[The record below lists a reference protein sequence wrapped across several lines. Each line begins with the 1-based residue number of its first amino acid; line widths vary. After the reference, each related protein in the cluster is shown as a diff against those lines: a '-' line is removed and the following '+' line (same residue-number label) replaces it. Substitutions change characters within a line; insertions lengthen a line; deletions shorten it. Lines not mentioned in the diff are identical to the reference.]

1 MAVPA
6 LSSAPLK
13 RMVDRRTRYKAA
25 LAERLRRLA
34 CLTAA
39 NCLPTRSRSERADD
53 HQGVR
58 RLRAAFA
65 FSPACRNREFEGADV
80 REYPYGPQYN
90 TGVTCRLAK
99 EDTSRPLD
107 LWAGGG

>member
-6 LSSAPLK
+6 LSSAALK
-13 RMVDRRTRYKAA
+13 RT
-25 LAERLRRLA
+25 
-34 CLTAA
+34 A
-39 NCLPTRSRSERADD
+39 NCVPTRSRSERADA

-65 FSPACRNREFEGADV
+65 FSPACRNREFERADV
-80 REYPYGPQYN
+80 RECPYGPQHN

-99 EDTSRPLD
+99 EDTSCPLD